1 MSLLTPLVDGGLT
14 ETQPHSIIIV
24 NLVGSKHSQYFIAKM
39 VLLFCKKFARIPN
52 QQCMHTFTH
61 LCKLKIVSSLLRLE
75 KYMYLILNGFMEAEW
90 TTVCAYYH
98 LQTTFISLITIDLC
112 ILFYIV
118 LIPLHLKLIFVKHSL
133 VQNNIS

>member
-24 NLVGSKHSQYFIAKM
+24 NLVGSKRSHYFIAKM
-39 VLLFCKKFARIPN
+39 VLLFCKQFARIPN
-52 QQCMHTFTH
+52 QQCIH
-61 LCKLKIVSSLLRLE
+61 LHISANQRLLVHSLDWRSTCTSSLMVSW
-75 KYMYLILNGFMEAEW
+75 KLNGQQSVH
-90 TTVCAYYH
+90 TI
-98 LQTTFISLITIDLC
+98 QTTFTSLITIDLC

>member
-1 MSLLTPLVDGGLT
+1 
-14 ETQPHSIIIV
+14 
-24 NLVGSKHSQYFIAKM
+24 
-39 VLLFCKKFARIPN
+39 
-52 QQCMHTFTH
+52 
-61 LCKLKIVSSLLRLE
+61 
-75 KYMYLILNGFMEAEW
+75 MYLILNGFMIFMHTCKEAEW

-98 LQTTFISLITIDLC
+98 LQTTFTSLITIDLC